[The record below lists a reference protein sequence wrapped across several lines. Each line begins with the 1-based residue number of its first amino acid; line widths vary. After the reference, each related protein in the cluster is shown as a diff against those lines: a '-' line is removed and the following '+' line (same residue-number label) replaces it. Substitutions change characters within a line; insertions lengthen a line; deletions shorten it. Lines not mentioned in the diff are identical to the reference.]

1 VIINA
6 ISYSQEARIHI
17 DKYDGNDHT
26 YWNVTCEEN
35 KAIRKEIR
43 EFYRAEQRFHCA
55 YCNRLRQDF
64 NGAQWDI
71 DHIIPKQSHPQYL
84 YTPKNL
90 TVTCKDCNGKKG
102 KVNVLLA
109 HVDASQYFPISSESY
124 AIIHPHF
131 DKYSDNILCS
141 TTVDGMIHHEPFT
154 PKGIKTFNL
163 CGLIRFSEMIAGTSE
178 VIEETGDRL
187 DLTDGITEELRD
199 AFDRQISEFDYL
211 SDSHLA
217 QLLKR
222 KLSQITGVVV

>member
-1 VIINA
+1 MIVNP
-6 ISYSQEARIHI
+6 ISYSQQVRIHI
-17 DKYDGNDHT
+17 DKYDGKDHT
-26 YWNVTCEEN
+26 YWNVTCDQN

-43 EFYRAEQRFHCA
+43 EFYRTEQSFHCA

-102 KVNVLLA
+102 KGNVLVD
-109 HVDASQYFPISSESY
+109 HVDASLCFPISGESY

-131 DKYSDNILCS
+131 DEYLDNIRCR
-141 TTVDGMIHHEPFT
+141 TTADGKIIHEPFT

-163 CGLIRFSEMIAGTSE
+163 CGLIRFSDMIAGTSE
-178 VIEETGDRL
+178 VIEETGESL
-187 DLTDGITEELRD
+187 DLTDGITEELRE

-211 SDSHLA
+211 SDLQLA
-217 QLLKR
+217 QLLKG
-222 KLSQITGVVV
+222 KLSQITGVMV